1 MSGKERQQTCR
12 YCRRQYIGKK
22 EIQCLVEKTPRS
34 ISAEDCEKC
43 QKYRSKYIQ
52 FPISISGIEN
62 QQIPTEPEGICRWV
76 RIRPCSSKFED
87 RTYLGIFLG
96 TLPIGISTSY
106 EENTGKLSNHAV
118 CNPAILVPDLKK
130 ILYGMESWW
139 DFIETPEELKELT
152 DASIDQMWYAQLA
165 RTFGM
170 DIAKKDMVENGEKTS
185 H

>member
-1 MSGKERQQTCR
+1 MSCQNWRKRKYEWKRTTTNLSILQTAIYR
-12 YCRRQYIGKK
+12 KK
-22 EIQCLVEKTPRS
+22 EIQCLVEETPRS

-76 RIRPCSSKFED
+76 RIRPSSSKFED

-106 EENTGKLSNHAV
+106 EENTGKLSNHVV
-118 CNPAILVPDLKK
+118 CNPAILVPDLKRSYTEWK
-130 ILYGMESWW
+130 AGGISS
-139 DFIETPEELKELT
+139 K
-152 DASIDQMWYAQLA
+152 
-165 RTFGM
+165 RR
-170 DIAKKDMVENGEKTS
+170 KN
-185 H
+185 

>member
-22 EIQCLVEKTPRS
+22 EIQCLVEETPRS

-106 EENTGKLSNHAV
+106 
-118 CNPAILVPDLKK
+118 
-130 ILYGMESWW
+130 
-139 DFIETPEELKELT
+139 
-152 DASIDQMWYAQLA
+152 
-165 RTFGM
+165 
-170 DIAKKDMVENGEKTS
+170 
-185 H
+185 

>member
-1 MSGKERQQTCR
+1 MRKLHGVFLQKSVKNARNIAVNTFNSRSALAVSKISRYQQSQRESADGSGSVPVLPSLK
-12 YCRRQYIGKK
+12 IG
-22 EIQCLVEKTPRS
+22 
-34 ISAEDCEKC
+34 
-43 QKYRSKYIQ
+43 
-52 FPISISGIEN
+52 
-62 QQIPTEPEGICRWV
+62 
-76 RIRPCSSKFED
+76 RI
-87 RTYLGIFLG
+87 YLG

-152 DASIDQMWYAQLA
+152 DAAIDQMWYAQLA